1 MATETATRTRPL
13 IPTGTWKV
21 DPAHSTVG
29 FSVKHMGIANVRGK
43 FTEFEGTLE
52 VKENLADSRAYGT
65 VEVASIDTDEQQRDK
80 HLRSPDFFDVERF
93 PEIIFESTR
102 VEAIDEESSRV
113 TGNLTMHGVTRE
125 IKLDVLIQGSDTDP
139 WGNTRAGLE
148 AVGCLNRSD
157 FDMKFN
163 QALGSGNLL
172 VGDRVAVLLD
182 ISAVLQS
189 SSAA

>member
-52 VKENLADSRAYGT
+52 VKENLADSQAYGT
-65 VEVASIDTDEQQRDK
+65 IKVASIDTDEPQRDE
-80 HLRSPDFFDVERF
+80 HLRSPEFFDVERF
-93 PEIIFESTR
+93 PEITFESTR
-102 VEAIDEESSRV
+102 VDAIDDESSRV

-172 VGDRVAVLLD
+172 VGDRVALLLD
-182 ISAVLQS
+182 ISAVLQP
-189 SSAA
+189 A

>member
-13 IPTGTWKV
+13 IPAGIWKV

-52 VKENLADSRAYGT
+52 VKEHLADSRAYGT
-65 VEVASIDTDEQQRDK
+65 VKVASIDTDEPQRDE

-102 VEAIDEESSRV
+102 VQAIDDESSRV
-113 TGNLTMHGVTRE
+113 TGNLTMHGITRE

-157 FDMKFN
+157 FDMK
-163 QALGSGNLL
+163 
-172 VGDRVAVLLD
+172 
-182 ISAVLQS
+182 
-189 SSAA
+189 